1 MTAASPYRSMAF
13 VLLVSGAS
21 LVPLTAPAQRAA
33 GAQGVPAAPGR
44 DQSRFITEARD
55 GTRRYL
61 SRQHAIDDG
70 FTRVGVEF
78 PAMGEHWVNLA
89 RVLEDS
95 FDAKRPSI
103 LIYTNTGEGPRLA
116 GVAYSKLL
124 RGRQTPPAFPSAG
137 AWHEH
142 SGTIA
147 EASLPLSHATPV
159 TAGTGRDRSAEDD
172 APRFFVLHAWVW
184 TDNPDGTFVT
194 DNWTLPQQR
203 LGLATAGRLDR
214 PVVRAMALA
223 EDEDE
228 YYRLVLRTLLSL
240 SEREE
245 LAVARVIDAHRAR
258 AKRALA
264 SVRAK
269 NGLGA
274 RDASELRA
282 VWDALWTGLEGVLP
296 RRVRELREAREQM

>member
-1 MTAASPYRSMAF
+1 M
-13 VLLVSGAS
+13 
-21 LVPLTAPAQRAA
+21 
-33 GAQGVPAAPGR
+33 
-44 DQSRFITEARD
+44 
-55 GTRRYL
+55 
-61 SRQHAIDDG
+61 
-70 FTRVGVEF
+70 
-78 PAMGEHWVNLA
+78 
-89 RVLEDS
+89 
-95 FDAKRPSI
+95 
-103 LIYTNTGEGPRLA
+103 
-116 GVAYSKLL
+116 
-124 RGRQTPPAFPSAG
+124 
-137 AWHEH
+137 
-142 SGTIA
+142 
-147 EASLPLSHATPV
+147 
-159 TAGTGRDRSAEDD
+159 
-172 APRFFVLHAWVW
+172 
-184 TDNPDGTFVT
+184 T